1 MCAPCFRFVLAHAWG
16 TRTLTYRKSLITTG
30 SSVSRLMERFCL
42 RQRLWI
48 NAFVLTTAYWICQ
61 VRTLKERKYQLPVA
75 IFGLRQRLLHATAS
89 AFAYSLF
96 GRKSHAYGSP
106 RCKCPNRVNVF
117 FQFGDKQSGR
127 HGLRPFATAS
137 FSRVRLFWGNSEP
150 PQLRKMFNS
159 LVTRNLTWLDLLENL
174 QVELS

>member
-1 MCAPCFRFVLAHAWG
+1 MCAPCFRFVLAQAWA

-42 RQRLWI
+42 RQRSWI
-48 NAFVLTTAYWICQ
+48 NAVVLTTAYWICQ
-61 VRTLKERKYQLPVA
+61 VRTLKERKYQLPVG

-96 GRKSHAYGSP
+96 ERKSHAYGLYGSP

-150 PQLRKMFNS
+150 PSYERC
-159 LVTRNLTWLDLLENL
+159 LTL
-174 QVELS
+174 

>member
-1 MCAPCFRFVLAHAWG
+1 MHMAHRAVNAQIE
-16 TRTLTYRKSLITTG
+16 SM
-30 SSVSRLMERFCL
+30 SSFNL
-42 RQRLWI
+42 R
-48 NAFVLTTAYWICQ
+48 
-61 VRTLKERKYQLPVA
+61 
-75 IFGLRQRLLHATAS
+75 
-89 AFAYSLF
+89 
-96 GRKSHAYGSP
+96 
-106 RCKCPNRVNVF
+106 
-117 FQFGDKQSGR
+117 DKQSGR

>member
-1 MCAPCFRFVLAHAWG
+1 MKSTHAQLWVIYPRYRAVRTREVLNRALGWCMCAPFFRFVLTRGWS

-48 NAFVLTTAYWICQ
+48 NVFVLTTAYWICQ
-61 VRTLKERKYQLPVA
+61 VRTLKERKYQLPVG

-117 FQFGDKQSGR
+117 FQF
-127 HGLRPFATAS
+127 
-137 FSRVRLFWGNSEP
+137 
-150 PQLRKMFNS
+150 
-159 LVTRNLTWLDLLENL
+159 TR
-174 QVELS
+174 